1 MKKDE
6 KEILKEDQIEIELDD
21 AVAQGVYSN
30 LAIINN
36 SVSEFVLDF
45 VTVMPGTPKARV
57 NSRIILS
64 PHHAKRLLMALH
76 QNVSRYESSHGEI
89 TDIEKQENVSI
100 PFFGTKG
107 EA

>member
-6 KEILKEDQIEIELDD
+6 KYEEQIDIELDGD
-21 AVAQGVYSN
+21 IAQGIYSN

-57 NSRIILS
+57 NSRIVLS
-64 PHHAKRLLMALH
+64 PQHAKGLLAALH
-76 QNVSRYESSHGEI
+76 QNISKYESVHGKI
-89 TDIEKQENVSI
+89 KDIEEKESISI